1 MQVVI
6 VLPELI
12 TREGGEKR
20 AASRRLATAKGATT
34 AANRTGRTLDAM
46 KTPPAEPLPGL
57 DAFLAAE
64 DEAEQPPLDLD
75 GSPHRPRTRNRSR
88 DKRKTEIDYLR
99 QRARELEFQ
108 VQALTA
114 GQRGDAAGSAAS
126 ARGSADPVVRALFDM
141 SWRSIATRQLGKR
154 QRAEEENRRLK
165 KSVTEKMLSAQRLQR
180 LLLQSSTLETQRQ
193 GGNSALMASS
203 VSPWTASDLELMEQF
218 AREVA
223 VEYTNVDTVLQNH
236 VGDGKWLSD
245 QDVGFACVKAIPF
258 NASGEVLYLDLQST
272 SLIPFPFARVCDVAW
287 KAVHTLFRHG
297 TSCPVRDDD
306 SRLAVKLPSGFC
318 SDTERFEGYESLL
331 VMKRFV
337 EKKRMVLVWRTTC
350 DDARQSETMITDETG
365 WCVFEP
371 VEPRA
376 GAQHMSGT
384 LVRGCVHVIPIAK
397 ETCVPQQPEEISALT
412 RTMVDGLGGDL
423 RAAKSIIEDLLLTE
437 AMYYDPKLADP

>member
-1 MQVVI
+1 M
-6 VLPELI
+6 
-12 TREGGEKR
+12 
-20 AASRRLATAKGATT
+20 
-34 AANRTGRTLDAM
+34 M
-46 KTPPAEPLPGL
+46 KTPTSEPLPGL
-57 DAFLAAE
+57 DALLAAE
-64 DEAEQPPLDLD
+64 EEAEKPPLDLD
-75 GSPHRPRTRNRSR
+75 SSAHRPRTRNRSR

-108 VQALTA
+108 VQGLTA
-114 GQRGDAAGSAAS
+114 GQRGDAAGSATT
-126 ARGSADPVVRALFDM
+126 ARDGVDPVVRALFDL

-165 KSVTEKMLSAQRLQR
+165 KSVTEQALAAQRLQR
-180 LLLQSSTLETQRQ
+180 LLLQSSTPEKK
-193 GGNSALMASS
+193 GGNGALTASS
-203 VSPWTASDLELMEQF
+203 VSPWTSSDLELMQQF

-236 VGDGKWLSD
+236 VGDGQWLSD
-245 QDVGFACVKAIPF
+245 EDVGFAYAKAIPF
-258 NASGEVLYLDLQST
+258 NSSSEVLYLDLQST

-287 KAVHTLFRHG
+287 KAVHTLFGHG
-297 TSCPVRDDD
+297 TPCPVSDDV

-331 VMKRFV
+331 VMQRFV
-337 EKKRMVLVWRTTC
+337 EKSRMVLVWRTTC

-371 VEPRA
+371 VEPVA

-397 ETCVPQQPEEISALT
+397 ETRVPQRPEEVSALT

-423 RAAKSIIEDLLLTE
+423 RAAKSIIEDMLLTE
-437 AMYYDPKLADP
+437 AMHYDPKLSDP